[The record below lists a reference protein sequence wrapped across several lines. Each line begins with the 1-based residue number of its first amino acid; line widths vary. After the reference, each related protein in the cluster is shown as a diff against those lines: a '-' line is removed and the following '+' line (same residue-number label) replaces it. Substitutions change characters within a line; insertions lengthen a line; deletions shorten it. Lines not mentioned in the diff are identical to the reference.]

1 MTQKKALEP
10 KAGNEKNAFVACVV
24 PKPKGNG
31 FGQRW
36 MAMAQDPAMI
46 LAQDKSLGADD
57 FRVFFGLVA
66 HIDYENLLVLNQADL
81 ARELGMQRQNVQ
93 RSIKRLIG
101 TGAILEG
108 PKIGVSRSYRFN
120 PQFGW
125 KGSAKNHITAL
136 DEVRQQRM
144 QAAGITGIVSGGRVG
159 DAERDTRTV
168 DMFAELE
175 GQP

>member
-1 MTQKKALEP
+1 
-10 KAGNEKNAFVACVV
+10 
-24 PKPKGNG
+24 
-31 FGQRW
+31 
-36 MAMAQDPAMI
+36 MI

-57 FRVFFGLVA
+57 FRVFFGLIA

-81 ARELGMQRQNVQ
+81 ARDLSMQRQNVQ

-125 KGSAKNHITAL
+125 KGSAKNHVTAL

-144 QAAGITGIVSGGRVG
+144 KAAGITGIVAGGPRA
-159 DAERDTRTV
+159 DDSAERDTHTV
-168 DMFAELE
+168 DMFEDM
-175 GQP
+175 PT